1 MSLFERVRRRVV
13 LTDAGR
19 LYLHDVREA
28 LARLGEFLP
37 GLTAADCVAVEDSP
51 VGVGAAMA
59 AGLPT
64 VGVPSAL
71 PLASGAATV
80 QWDTLAGR
88 TLADLAAVRPGGR
101 G

>member
-1 MSLFERVRRRVV
+1 
-13 LTDAGR
+13 
-19 LYLHDVREA
+19 
-28 LARLGEFLP
+28 
-37 GLTAADCVAVEDSP
+37 
-51 VGVGAAMA
+51 MA

-88 TLADLAAVRPGGR
+88 TLADLAAAGVETSTVLSRIAHSLGLGGR
-101 G
+101 DEPVRAEQLANRFDPAALPTEPWILTADEWA